1 MSTTI
6 QVEGATKELLEHLKR
21 NTKARSYDEVIRAL
35 AVKKGKSLYGSLAG
49 KRKVSKKTLLSD
61 LRDKEDR

>member
-6 QVEGATKELLEHLKR
+6 QVEDPTKELLEHLKQ

-49 KRKVSKKTLLSD
+49 KRTVSRKTLLAG